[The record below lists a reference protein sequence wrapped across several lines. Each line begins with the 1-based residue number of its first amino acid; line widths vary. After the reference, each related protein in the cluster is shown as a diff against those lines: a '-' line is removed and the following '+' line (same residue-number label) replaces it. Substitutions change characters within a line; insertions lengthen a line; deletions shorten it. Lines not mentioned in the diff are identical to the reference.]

1 MPLLAFFVLADAAE
15 TAGQVLANLVVIAG
29 FVFAIIGY
37 RRRRAR
43 GQRAVGWLIASI
55 ILGLLV
61 LGAIVSASQGG

>member
-15 TAGQVLANLVVIAG
+15 TAGQVLANLG
-29 FVFAIIGY
+29 DRRLRRRDHRSY

-43 GQRAVGWLIASI
+43 GQRAVGWLVASI